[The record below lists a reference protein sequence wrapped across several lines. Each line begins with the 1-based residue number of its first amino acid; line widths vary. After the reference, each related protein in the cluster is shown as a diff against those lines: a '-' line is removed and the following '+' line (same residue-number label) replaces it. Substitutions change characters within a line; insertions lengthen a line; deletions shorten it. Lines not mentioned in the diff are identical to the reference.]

1 MMSMSDYQET
11 NIQST
16 SATPRWVGLAIAAL
30 GGVSLLGLGLG
41 WSALSQSKSVE
52 QSTQASLKQQNDAL
66 AQRLNKADEQN
77 QQLQSDLKV
86 VTDKLNV
93 TQEDLVKARKQT
105 KASVAAYD
113 KKLSGLESNV
123 NTQLASKASTDDVTK
138 LNGDVSGVKNDLDA
152 TKSKLD
158 RATGDMGVMSGLI
171 ARNHDDLEELK
182 RKGDR
187 NYYEFT
193 VQKSKTPQRVGP
205 VQMSLNKTDQK
216 RSKYTMTVL
225 ADDKSIEK
233 RDKTAGEPVQFY
245 VKGAQHYAPYEI
257 VVFDVGK
264 NQITGYLSTPK
275 SAGASTAASNTAT
288 Q

>member
-1 MMSMSDYQET
+1 MSEFQESS
-11 NIQST
+11 IG
-16 SATPRWVGLAIAAL
+16 AAVPRWVGLAIAVLA
-30 GGVSLLGLGLG
+30 GVSVIGLVVGV
-41 WSALSQSKSVE
+41 SAISHSKSVE
-52 QSTQASLKQQNDAL
+52 QSIQASLKQQNDAL
-66 AQRLNKADEQN
+66 NQRLAKSDDLN

-93 TQEDLVKARKQT
+93 TQEDLQKARQAN
-105 KASVAAYD
+105 KATAAAYS

-123 NTQLASKASTDDVTK
+123 NTQLATKASTEDVNK
-138 LNGDVSGVKNDLDA
+138 VSGDVAGVKSDLESTNA
-152 TKSKLD
+152 KLE

-187 NYYEFT
+187 NYYEFNLT
-193 VQKSKTPQRVGP
+193 KSKTPQRVGP
-205 VQMSLNKTDQK
+205 VQMALNKTDQK

-233 RDKTAGEPVQFY
+233 KDKTAGEPVQFY
-245 VKGAQHYAPYEI
+245 VKGTARYAPYEI

-264 NQITGYLSTPK
+264 NSVTGYLSTPK
-275 SAGASTAASNTAT
+275 SAAAATAASNTPA
-288 Q
+288 QNQ

>member
-1 MMSMSDYQET
+1 MSEFQDTSV
-11 NIQST
+11 QS
-16 SATPRWVGLAIAAL
+16 SAAVPRWVGLAVAAL
-30 GGVSLLGLGLG
+30 GGISLIGLGVG
-41 WSALSQSKSVE
+41 VSALNQAKSTE
-52 QSTQASLKQQNDAL
+52 QTIQASMKHQNDEL
-66 AQRLNKADEQN
+66 SQRLSKEDEQN

-93 TQEDLVKARKQT
+93 TQEDLQKARQQT
-105 KASVAAYD
+105 KSSVAAYN

-123 NTQLASKASTDDVTK
+123 NTQLATKASTDDVSK
-138 LNGDVSGVKNDLDA
+138 LGGDVTGVKNDLED
-152 TKSKLD
+152 TKTKLD

-171 ARNHDDLEELK
+171 ARNHDDVEELK

-193 VQKSKTPQRVGP
+193 INKSKTPQRVGP
-205 VQMSLNKTDQK
+205 VQISLSKTDQK
-216 RSKYTMTVL
+216 KSKYTVTVL

-233 RDKTAGEPVQFY
+233 KDKTAGEPVQFY
-245 VKGAQHYAPYEI
+245 VKGTARYAPYEL

-264 NQITGYLSTPK
+264 NQVTGYLSTPK
-275 SAGASTAASNTAT
+275 SAGGATAASNTTPA